1 MISTLWNVLILK
13 SWSIEYI
20 LVNVS
25 GAFGSNVYSW
35 LIVDYYTKWELDSR
49 DKSKSMSLQF
59 TRHRSFIFCRLSVQF
74 SRSVVSNSLWPHGLQ
89 HARPPLSNT
98 NSRSLL
104 KLMAI
109 ESVMASN
116 HLIICHP
123 LLLQP
128 SIFSSIRVFSN
139 KSALHIRWP
148 KDWSFSFSI
157 NHSNKYSGLILFKM
171 DWLDLL
177 AVQGTLKSSPTQQF
191 KSTNSSVLNFLYSPV
206 LTSIHDYWKNHSLD

>member
-1 MISTLWNVLILK
+1 
-13 SWSIEYI
+13 
-20 LVNVS
+20 
-25 GAFGSNVYSW
+25 
-35 LIVDYYTKWELDSR
+35 
-49 DKSKSMSLQF
+49 MSLQF
-59 TRHRSFIFCRLSVQF
+59 IRHRSFIFVDCQFSSAVQF
-74 SRSVVSNSLWPHGLQ
+74 CPTLCDPHGLQ

-98 NSRSLL
+98 NSQSLL

-109 ESVMASN
+109 ESAMASN
-116 HLIICHP
+116 HLIVCHP
-123 LLLQP
+123 LLLPP

-157 NHSNKYSGLILFKM
+157 NPSNKYSGLILFKM

-177 AVQGTLKSSPTQQF
+177 AVQGTLKSSPTPQF
-191 KSTNSSVLNFLYSPV
+191 KSTNSSVLNFLYSPI

>member
-1 MISTLWNVLILK
+1 M
-13 SWSIEYI
+13 
-20 LVNVS
+20 NVS

-49 DKSKSMSLQF
+49 YKSKSMSLQF
-59 TRHRSFIFCRLSVQF
+59 IRHRSFIFVDCQFSSAVQF
-74 SRSVVSNSLWPHGLQ
+74 CPTLCDPHGLQ

-98 NSRSLL
+98 NSQSLL

-109 ESVMASN
+109 ESAMASN
-116 HLIICHP
+116 HLIVCHP
-123 LLLQP
+123 LLLPP

-157 NHSNKYSGLILFKM
+157 NPSNKYSGLILFKM
-171 DWLDLL
+171 DWLDL
-177 AVQGTLKSSPTQQF
+177 P
-191 KSTNSSVLNFLYSPV
+191 
-206 LTSIHDYWKNHSLD
+206 